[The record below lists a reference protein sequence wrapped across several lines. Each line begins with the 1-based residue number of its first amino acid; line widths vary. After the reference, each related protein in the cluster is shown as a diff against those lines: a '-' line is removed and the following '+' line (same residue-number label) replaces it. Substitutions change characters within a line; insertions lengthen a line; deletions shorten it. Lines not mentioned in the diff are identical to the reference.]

1 MTLLPDYTLFIQI
14 INFLILLIILNVFL
28 YKPIRGIL
36 AKRRKEEISL
46 KNSIDDF
53 QSRSD
58 KNKEGVEQG
67 KIKALKEGAAEKES
81 FKQLGQKAEQ
91 GILLDASSEAEKKI
105 RNAREEIQSKVMD
118 VRKSLEDQVALF
130 SNDLVEKILGR
141 SIQ

>member
-36 AKRRKEEISL
+36 VKRRKEEMSL

-58 KNKEGVEQG
+58 QNKKGVEQG
-67 KIKALKEGAAEKES
+67 KIKALKEGVAEKEN
-81 FKQLGQKAEQ
+81 FKQLGQEAEQ